1 MFSELREYALRKYG
15 AKLLNTNEAQNII
28 NKAVELKI
36 LSLPN
41 VQLSSQMTTNELLT
55 TIKTLENK
63 EGNKASLDGIKEDK
77 ITNIGQTEVNI
88 SKNSLA
94 DRPENVEKL
103 EKVLSAF
110 LEYEKLRLNRK
121 RRSFKWIPITILS
134 TITVASAF
142 LYFNYTP
149 PPY

>member
-36 LSLPN
+36 LSVSN

-63 EGNKASLDGIKEDK
+63 EGNKASLDCIKKDK

-88 SKNSLA
+88 SKNSLS

>member
-36 LSLPN
+36 LSVSN

-88 SKNSLA
+88 SKNSLS